1 MPMSLVESLLKEMEE
16 QWIYCRSGFLGHV
29 YTRMCVQ
36 AQGEPWVAIWWE
48 QDQELRWLG

>member
-16 QWIYCRSGFLGHV
+16 PWIYCQSGFLG
-29 YTRMCVQ
+29 TWIPRMCVQ
-36 AQGEPWVAIWWE
+36 AQGELWVAIWE